1 MLWSMGSQRI
11 EHDLATK
18 QQQLEFAFIKKD
30 YSILRYNLEHLQFQ
44 ANQFEGL
51 FFSFFTDNVQANFQP
66 TAITPQVHYPNKNH
80 WSCLKALPSAR
91 GEVIQSG
98 PSEI

>member
-18 QQQLEFAFIKKD
+18 QQQLEFAFIIKD
-30 YSILRYNLEHLQFQ
+30 YSILRYNLQHLQFQ

-66 TAITPQVHYPNKNH
+66 HGYNT
-80 WSCLKALPSAR
+80 SGALPKQKPL
-91 GEVIQSG
+91 ELPQSTA
-98 PSEI
+98 PSMRRSYSIRAF